1 MGNQGGAGGQARG
14 VDTDGNVLSA
24 RRARSSG
31 LAKVQERGSR
41 LLRGKEE
48 DNRKYTCIFAHLKY
62 LWGDREISIAYFLA
76 PF

>member
-14 VDTDGNVLSA
+14 LDTDGTTLGA

-48 DNRKYTCIFAHLKY
+48 NRKYTCIFAHLKY
-62 LWGDREISIAYFLA
+62 LWGDREICIAHFLA